1 MKDSTRVGSSERLE
15 IPGFTL
21 YGEASIWIT
30 SERWREGPLPKNVD
44 FHTSAAGS
52 CVKQDGEAIVTSGWS
67 ERRPENRGSSLTH
80 APKISSFFYTFRE
93 IKFYLIR
100 CFGSC
105 PWHLHG
111 MFKFF
116 KGNETKTGI
125 SSFKS
130 DIKTA
135 KSEFALLYVIK
146 LV

>member
-93 IKFYLIR
+93 IKFYLILDVSVR
-100 CFGSC
+100 VLDTCMECFNFSKVMKLKQEF
-105 PWHLHG
+105 PAFSPTSKLQKVSLHYY
-111 MFKFF
+111 
-116 KGNETKTGI
+116 T
-125 SSFKS
+125 
-130 DIKTA
+130 
-135 KSEFALLYVIK
+135 
-146 LV
+146 